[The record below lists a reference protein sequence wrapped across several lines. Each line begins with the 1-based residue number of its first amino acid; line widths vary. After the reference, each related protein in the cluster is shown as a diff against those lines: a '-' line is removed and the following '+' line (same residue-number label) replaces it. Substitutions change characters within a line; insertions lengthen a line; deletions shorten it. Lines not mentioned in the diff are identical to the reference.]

1 MDPSFKRGG
10 RCCFVVESKS
20 FEILVEEVGGKLKGC
35 IWERSKGFS
44 SWIRFGEASLR
55 YLLDGVEACCREG
68 VNRAWAFGWEEGNRK
83 YRLECR
89 SNEAGRFILCSV
101 RDIESKRYGIIV
113 PEGKGQSLGWSSL
126 AERLRGFGVAPSG
139 GLQVPKGQEVLLR
152 EKEGLKVQ
160 WREKGGELKSYAE
173 AVKTSPG
180 RVGQAVWL
188 EVG

>member
-68 VNRAWAFGWEEGNRK
+68 INRAWAFGWEEGNRK

-126 AERLRGFGVAPSG
+126 AARLRGFGVAPSG

-160 WREKGGELKSYAE
+160 WREKGGGVEILCRS
-173 AVKTSPG
+173 G
-180 RVGQAVWL
+180 
-188 EVG
+188 